1 MTGNPA
7 RFCVATTGATR
18 LPCNGR
24 TTQLLLDAAN
34 AALLLDDAG
43 AGVVRAEVTEYG
55 ATLYLQQPPPAAL
68 GLYCVQGRRRV
79 PAPRVVEHFG
89 RADFNGVT
97 LEWGVAS

>member
-7 RFCVATTGATR
+7 RLAVATTGRTR
-18 LPCNGR
+18 LPCNDR
-24 TTQLLLDAAN
+24 TTHLLLDAAN

-68 GLYCVQGRRRV
+68 GLYCVQGGRATPGRT
-79 PAPRVVEHFG
+79 EYFG
-89 RADFNGVT
+89 RADFRGVT
-97 LEWGVAS
+97 LEWVVAS